1 MNRWTMKTIIELVK
15 KGFFHLSKSD
25 QRKIYFVIPI
35 SVLLGLLDLVGV
47 ILLGTVG
54 TLAFKSISDDSRPT
68 KLELFL
74 GNLIPGEVS
83 TENLILILGIAAIFV
98 LAAKTISQAI
108 MNYKLAKFQARIETE
123 IALKAFR
130 RIIMSKA
137 SEFNSNK
144 YSDYQYALTV
154 GANRFVTGIIG
165 SVIAFSSD
173 TITTLIM
180 AGFAFYASPI
190 AFLAAFLIF
199 LITYLLINGPIHDRS
214 KSYGEEAAKIYVSM
228 SEHILENFKGIKEIS
243 VYGKGDKLSQE
254 FNQEKARSS
263 VLNQKMLWISSVT
276 RYFLEIS
283 ILVSAMGIVGVLL
296 LTSDIRRSITVL
308 VIFMA
313 IGFRLIPNIQRMQNS
328 LVTIRIA
335 EGTTKGL
342 MSILDSGDKENEI
355 GMQRHSISTGFDSIN
370 IQNVFFDYPDSSG
383 ALCDISFRLSKN
395 KCLAIVGESGSGK
408 TTLADL
414 IAGINS
420 PSSGTITF
428 EKIGSPD
435 NSPKI
440 APTIAYVSQN
450 SSLFGDDV
458 YENIAFGSNDI
469 IIDKDRIESIL
480 SNLNL
485 IDLLTDSETT
495 GLRLIRSDGTNLSG
509 GERQRIAIARSE
521 YADTQIVVF
530 DEPTSSLDETNREKV
545 IDYIKRI
552 RNHKTII
559 IVTHTLELLE
569 YCDSVLQ
576 LENGRIIFYGSV
588 ADFKSRQITNT

>member
-74 GNLIPGEVS
+74 GNLIPGEIS
-83 TENLILILGIAAIFV
+83 TENLILILGIAAILV

-154 GANRFVTGIIG
+154 GANRFVNGIIG

-180 AGFAFYASPI
+180 AGFAFYASPT

-199 LITYLLINGPIHDRS
+199 FITYLLINGPIHDRS

-263 VLNQKMLWISSVT
+263 ILNQKMLWISSVT

-355 GMQRHSISTGFDSIN
+355 GMQRHSISTGFDSMN

-420 PSSGTITF
+420 PSSGTIIF

-576 LENGRIIFYGSV
+576 LENGQIIFYGSV
-588 ADFKSRQITNT
+588 ADFKSLQITNT

>member
-74 GNLIPGEVS
+74 GNLIPGEIS
-83 TENLILILGIAAIFV
+83 TENLILILGIAAILV

-154 GANRFVTGIIG
+154 GANRFVNGIIG

-263 VLNQKMLWISSVT
+263 ILNQKMLWISSVT

-335 EGTTKGL
+335 EGTTKSL

-355 GMQRHSISTGFDSIN
+355 GMQRHSISTGFDSMN

-420 PSSGTITF
+420 PSSGTIIF

-576 LENGRIIFYGSV
+576 LENGQIIFYGSV

>member
-1 MNRWTMKTIIELVK
+1 MKTIIELVK

-74 GNLIPGEVS
+74 GNLIPGEIS
-83 TENLILILGIAAIFV
+83 TENLILILGIAAILV

-154 GANRFVTGIIG
+154 GANRFVNGIIG

-263 VLNQKMLWISSVT
+263 ILNQKMLWISSVT

-355 GMQRHSISTGFDSIN
+355 GMQRHSISTGFDSMN

-420 PSSGTITF
+420 PSSGTIIF

-469 IIDKDRIESIL
+469 IIDKERIESIL

-576 LENGRIIFYGSV
+576 LENGQIIFYGSV

>member
-1 MNRWTMKTIIELVK
+1 MKTIIELVK

-74 GNLIPGEVS
+74 GNLIPGEIS
-83 TENLILILGIAAIFV
+83 TENLILILGIAAILV

-154 GANRFVTGIIG
+154 GANRFVNGIIG

-263 VLNQKMLWISSVT
+263 ILNQKMLWISSVT

-355 GMQRHSISTGFDSIN
+355 GMQRHSISTGFDSMN

-420 PSSGTITF
+420 PSSGTIIF

-576 LENGRIIFYGSV
+576 LENGQIIFYGSV

>member
-1 MNRWTMKTIIELVK
+1 MNRWPMKTIIELVK

-74 GNLIPGEVS
+74 GNLIPGEIS

-154 GANRFVTGIIG
+154 GANRFVNGIIG

-263 VLNQKMLWISSVT
+263 ILNQKMLWISSVT

-370 IQNVFFDYPDSSG
+370 IQKVFFDYPDSSG

-485 IDLLTDSETT
+485 IDLLTDLETT

-576 LENGRIIFYGSV
+576 LENGQIIFYGSV